1 MEDAL
6 KLYHHSRGKT
16 VKRLKSIFQIRG
28 GDGETEQ
35 TTLLGTADGC
45 RDVLGRQSA
54 DWHCQIP
61 RASAATSSYAI
72 HILFPQ
78 STLLAHEHADEP
90 SARVYVLRAVPTLR
104 TWYRTLV
111 PLHVGAKRIVQR
123 HGTHIVDWLD
133 VEIFPAGGVLSV
145 ETWTVN
151 RVPPPPHPLTN

>member
-1 MEDAL
+1 MKRDA
-6 KLYHHSRGKT
+6 
-16 VKRLKSIFQIRG
+16 FQIRG

-35 TTLLGTADGC
+35 ATLLGTADDR

-54 DWHCQIP
+54 DGHCQIP
-61 RASAATSSYAI
+61 RASTAASSYAI

-111 PLHVGAKRIVQR
+111 PLHVGAKRKWRKDTAHV
-123 HGTHIVDWLD
+123 VD
-133 VEIFPAGGVLSV
+133 
-145 ETWTVN
+145 
-151 RVPPPPHPLTN
+151 